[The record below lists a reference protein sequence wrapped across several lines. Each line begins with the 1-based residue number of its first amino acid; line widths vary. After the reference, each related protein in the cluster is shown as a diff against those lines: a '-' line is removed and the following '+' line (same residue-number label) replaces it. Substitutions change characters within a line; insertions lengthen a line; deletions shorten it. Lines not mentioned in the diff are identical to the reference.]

1 MADHHWVPGRHGF
14 AGNPPGLFARV
25 METLGVASLAAHRGA
40 VPALTA
46 AAMAAFGLAL
56 PATPGFAR
64 APGLRAI
71 WAGPERWLVVAE
83 GDVEAAL
90 TEKLGAHATV
100 TDQTDARAVLHVSGS
115 RAADALAKGVGLD
128 LHPRAFQPGMAALTL
143 AADVPILLWQEDAA
157 PTYALA
163 IPRSYAG
170 SVAAWLV
177 ASAAEYGLVIE
188 PVGVLLP

>member
-1 MADHHWVPGRHGF
+1 ME
-14 AGNPPGLFARV
+14 AG
-25 METLGVASLAAHRGA
+25 GVASLAAHLGA
-40 VPALTA
+40 GDAVTA
-46 AAMAAFGLAL
+46 AARQAFGLDL
-56 PATPGFAR
+56 PQKPGFSQ

-71 WAGPERWLVVAE
+71 WAGPERWLIVAE

-90 TEKLGAHATV
+90 VERLGEHATV
-100 TDQTDARAVLHVSGS
+100 TDQTDARTVLHVYGP
-115 RAADALAKGVGLD
+115 RAADTLAKGVGLD
-128 LHPRAFQPGMAALTL
+128 LHSRAFQPGMAAMTL
-143 AADVPILLWQEDAA
+143 AADVPVLLWQEDAA

-188 PVGVLLP
+188 PAGVLLP